1 MHAVGIGELLW
12 DLLPDGPRLGGA
24 PCNVL
29 INLVRLGHRA
39 TYVTGVGRDDLGRA
53 ALRQLIAHGV
63 ETSLVAIV
71 DDRPTGT
78 ARVNLDADGVPVF
91 SIVRPAAYDA
101 LELLSADLAAIAG
114 SEAGALIY
122 GTLAQQTPAV
132 RRSTRLVARA
142 IKGGIR
148 FYDVNLREG
157 CWDADLVRELASLAT
172 VIKLNQEEANIVG
185 PLLGAPLSDT
195 EAFCRGLAT
204 RLGLRGVAVTAG
216 ASGASLFLDGLFV
229 RAPAPDVD
237 VVDTIG
243 SGDAFSA
250 ALIDGIAAG
259 ANAET
264 VLRRAT
270 ALGALVASRAGA
282 TPSWTLGELA
292 ALVAATEN
300 EEREEPWRVADTGG
314 DI

>member
-1 MHAVGIGELLW
+1 
-12 DLLPDGPRLGGA
+12 
-24 PCNVL
+24 
-29 INLVRLGHRA
+29 
-39 TYVTGVGRDDLGRA
+39 
-53 ALRQLIAHGV
+53 
-63 ETSLVAIV
+63 
-71 DDRPTGT
+71 
-78 ARVNLDADGVPVF
+78 
-91 SIVRPAAYDA
+91 
-101 LELLSADLAAIAG
+101 
-114 SEAGALIY
+114 
-122 GTLAQQTPAV
+122 
-132 RRSTRLVARA
+132 
-142 IKGGIR
+142 
-148 FYDVNLREG
+148 
-157 CWDADLVRELASLAT
+157 
-172 VIKLNQEEANIVG
+172 
-185 PLLGAPLSDT
+185 
-195 EAFCRGLAT
+195 
-204 RLGLRGVAVTAG
+204 
-216 ASGASLFLDGLFV
+216 V